1 MLTGEVLV
9 FLLFLQAALAIEAYM
24 SETSV
29 ELEKISTLSAMEIA
43 SENVML
49 DCCLR
54 LRAWV
59 RENPEA
65 TATLILPLTG
75 EWEKGMEEYLSM
87 GGRVCNLSL
96 GSLIV
101 EPLANQ
107 TVDPL
112 QAGFLGGSWNEH
124 FFISAMLIVSLEAGN
139 LRFDKAYPIKIAS

>member
-9 FLLFLQAALAIEAYM
+9 FLLFLQTALAIEAYM

-75 EWEKGMEEYLSM
+75 EWEEGMEEYLSM
-87 GGRVCNLSL
+87 WGCDLSL

-112 QAGFLGGSWNEH
+112 QAGFLGGSGNER
-124 FFISAMLIVSLEAGN
+124 FFISAMLIVSLEASN
-139 LRFDKAYPIKIAS
+139 LRFDEAYPIKIAS